1 MQCDQRGLP
10 RFLPLL
16 AVLAWRGVA
25 WQEEVYDVVPQ
36 SPDVAH
42 LDQQRRLL
50 QRVKESV
57 FSDLLRQYAPP
68 PALTHHP
75 CLAVLS

>member
-1 MQCDQRGLP
+1 MASHVSYHCLRC
-10 RFLPLL
+10 
-16 AVLAWRGVA
+16 WRGVA

-68 PALTHHP
+68 PRSHTPPVPGGAE
-75 CLAVLS
+75 LS